1 MTLKILLTVFL
12 TSLSSIAALAPNAVA
27 QERPE
32 CYIIDE
38 SGELTDLTDI
48 CDASQGQS
56 RPTDSNGDAQN
67 VNQNVNVVGSEAI
80 EEVVLNDNVYVLRET
95 SLLSESDAI
104 DSAYYI
110 DNEIGSDYAAYI
122 RRYQSPETA
131 FDRQTIRDKVFQFD
145 TEPSLTSILRRGE
158 ARTPF
163 LIYRYQK

>member
-12 TSLSSIAALAPNAVA
+12 TSLGSIAALAPIAVA

-48 CDASQGQS
+48 CDATQGRS
-56 RPTDSNGDAQN
+56 PSTDSNGNAQN
-67 VNQNVNVVGSEAI
+67 VDRNVSVVSSEAVG
-80 EEVVLNDNVYVLRET
+80 EVGLDDNIYVLRDT

-122 RRYQSPETA
+122 RRYQAPQTA
-131 FDRQTIRDKVFQFD
+131 FDRQTLREQVFQFD